1 MIFVPEYNRK
11 WFEYELEANK
21 VSKIHTLYV
30 ILSNRSRIDGDYG
43 GTSIYGKIRREILSN
58 LQEQGL
64 RRLESSEYQIL
75 EICDKEG
82 IIFAEMDIINREP
95 EIPQS
100 TYGRGSNIGEVKLIL
115 LETL

>member
-11 WFEYELEANK
+11 WLEYEMEANK
-21 VSKIHTLYV
+21 VSKNHTLYV
-30 ILSNRSRIDGDYG
+30 MLSNRSRVDGDYG

-64 RRLESSEYQIL
+64 RRPESSEYQIL
-75 EICDKEG
+75 EISDKEG

-100 TYGRGSNIGEVKLIL
+100 TWGRGSNIGEVKRLF
-115 LETL
+115 LENL